1 MAVKPKIL
9 VVDDET
15 VLCALIKENLEEI
28 AQFEIVITSDPLIV
42 EDLCEKEMPDLLL
55 IDVVMPNRSGS
66 EVIASLRKDPRTSS
80 LPIVVMSGLG
90 EMVYFKKKD
99 KWRWLPNTEVVQNRG
114 DILEEKDCRKAADAY
129 GVDDYIEKPFST
141 EVLVEVLTYV
151 LKKHNVLPESS

>member
-15 VLCALIKENLEEI
+15 DLCALIKENLEEI
-28 AQFEIVITSDPLIV
+28 AQFEIVTTSDPLIV